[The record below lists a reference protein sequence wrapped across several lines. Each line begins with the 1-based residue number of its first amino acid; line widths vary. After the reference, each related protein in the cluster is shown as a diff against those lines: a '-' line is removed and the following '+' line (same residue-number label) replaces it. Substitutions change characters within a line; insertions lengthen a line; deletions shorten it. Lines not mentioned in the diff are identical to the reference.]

1 MDVKGWINLGDEY
14 KPVELLVVSR
24 DLMDLIAKEKG
35 VYTPDDYTEGMWVHD
50 ENAIYLIDKPIHASP
65 EFILL
70 HEIVHCIDDLTDMH
84 EDDENRVDAKAQL
97 LLAFI
102 KYNQDLIQT
111 IIKKELYN

>member
-1 MDVKGWINLGDEY
+1 MNYLYKIIPKSVDNLAKMDNTG
-14 KPVELLVVSR
+14 R
-24 DLMDLIAKEKG
+24 
-35 VYTPDDYTEGMWVHD
+35 D
-50 ENAIYLIDKPIHASP
+50 ENAIYLIDIPIHASP

-70 HEIVHCIDDLTDMH
+70 HEIIHCIDDLTDMH

-111 IIKKELYN
+111 LIKKELYN

>member
-24 DLMDLIAKEKG
+24 DLMDIIAKEKK

-70 HEIVHCIDDLTDMH
+70 HEIIHCIDDLTDMH